1 MSVTHGQ
8 RQWLGNGGPRAQ
20 RKEPVSGLGQEE
32 CGPSEDQASRER
44 GQDCVRND
52 RGWGQ
57 DFSTIGRS
65 KWVGLGA
72 SEKEA
77 WGVGGW
83 QCMGLTPRGRTVL
96 EGVEGIPVSKGQDCE
111 IDHSQDG
118 PSWLTCTSSVST
130 ASSGKFHMACKGG
143 EE

>member
-57 DFSTIGRS
+57 DFSTIGREV
-65 KWVGLGA
+65 KVGGIG
-72 SEKEA
+72 
-77 WGVGGW
+77 GVGKGG
-83 QCMGLTPRGRTVL
+83 MGGGRLAVH
-96 EGVEGIPVSKGQDCE
+96 GPNPKRQDCPRRCRG
-111 IDHSQDG
+111 HS
-118 PSWLTCTSSVST
+118 CV
-130 ASSGKFHMACKGG
+130 KGTG
-143 EE
+143 L